1 MTVQPIHRLL
11 VANRGEIAR
20 RVIRSAHEMGI
31 STAAIYADGDVGA
44 PFVRD
49 ADTAIALNGTTSA
62 QTYLNLDKVLSAC
75 QRVGADA
82 VHPGYG
88 FLSENA
94 DFAQAVI
101 DTGMRWV
108 GPSPD
113 AIRQMGDKLAAK
125 RLIREA
131 DVPTLPALELNWAG
145 ATGDAALPHID
156 GRPRAA
162 MYLLSPPY
170 LPPKSGSIIE
180 AVYRALDEEG
190 GTASGDAIIARVAAL
205 NDGAGFIRPNGNR
218 MAATEVAGTLRWLV
232 TRRRLHVHIGQDF
245 AAAAEEIGYPV
256 LVKASAGG
264 GGRGMRVVESPD
276 DLDAAITGAR
286 REAGAAFGDDTL
298 FLERW
303 ITAARHVEIQIL
315 GDTHG
320 NVVHLFERECSI
332 QRRHQKIIEEAPS
345 SAVDAE
351 LRAEMGAAAV
361 SAAKR
366 IGYASAGTVEFLLD
380 GNQFW
385 FLEVNTRLQVEHPVT
400 EEITGLDLVR
410 EQLRIAEGEELGYG
424 QSDLAI
430 DGHAIEAR
438 LYAEDPTRNFLPSP
452 GAIEVWRPAPGGLAR
467 FDSGVESGSEVS
479 VEFDPMIAKVIAHA
493 PTRREAAAKLARAL
507 EQTALQGLRHNRDF
521 LVATLREPAFLAG
534 DTTTDFIERIDPPR
548 RRELDA
554 QSLSDAVIAA
564 TMAAQAAHRANANVL
579 AAFRSGWRNSMMP
592 PERTK
597 FRHGDDEIAVSYR
610 SQRDG
615 AFQVTLDEDEPRT
628 VAVFSVEGGQ
638 VDLEIDGRRLQLAI
652 AGTEDRWLVHG
663 TDFDVDLTEL
673 PRLPLPGLLEI
684 KGGLTAPMPGN
695 VLATHVQQGEEV
707 REGQLLLILEAMKM
721 QHRIVAPFD
730 GSVKELH
737 VGEGDQVD
745 NGALLVMLEESGGE
759 S

>member
-1 MTVQPIHRLL
+1 MTIKPIRRLL

-20 RVIRSAHEMGI
+20 RVIRSAHDMGI

-62 QTYLNLDKVLSAC
+62 QTYLNLDKVLDAC
-75 QRVGADA
+75 RRVGADA

-94 DFAQAVI
+94 AFAKAVVNA
-101 DTGMRWV
+101 GMRWV
-108 GPSPD
+108 GPSPE
-113 AIRQMGDKLAAK
+113 AIEQMGDKLAAK
-125 RLIREA
+125 RVIMEA
-131 DVPTLPALELNWAG
+131 EVPTLPAIELKAG
-145 ATGDAALPHID
+145 
-156 GRPRAA
+156 
-162 MYLLSPPY
+162 
-170 LPPKSGSIIE
+170 E
-180 AVYRALDEEG
+180 
-190 GTASGDAIIARVAAL
+190 
-205 NDGAGFIRPNGNR
+205 
-218 MAATEVAGTLRWLV
+218 
-232 TRRRLHVHIGQDF
+232 DF
-245 AAAAEEIGYPV
+245 QAAAQQIGYPV

-276 DLDAAITGAR
+276 ELDAAITGAR

-345 SAVDAE
+345 PAVDPE

-564 TMAAQAAHRANANVL
+564 TMAAQAAHRANAQVL

-615 AFQVTLDEDEPRT
+615 TFQVTLDADEPRT
-628 VAVFSVEGGQ
+628 VAVFDVEGGQ

-673 PRLPLPGLLEI
+673 PRLPVPGLLEI

-695 VLATHVQQGEEV
+695 VLATHVQQGDEV
-707 REGQLLLILEAMKM
+707 SEGQLLLILEAMKM

-745 NGALLVMLEESGGE
+745 NGALLVMLEEAGGE